1 MWLRDLGALVLAL
14 AQEAEEGAH
23 RVAEGA
29 SKLAEEAGHN
39 PLADPI
45 GHVHHRIDLVPL
57 PKVGMFDFTITNTVA
72 TMWVAAG
79 LTMLFLLVACRGTS
93 IVPRGFRNAIE
104 AVVVFLRED
113 VIDQYLHGDDAR
125 RMTPFFLSVFFFVLG
140 CNLVGLFPV
149 PGSATPTANVNVT
162 GAMAS
167 VTLIAIFV
175 GGMAKQGP
183 IAFWKNLVPHGLPFW
198 LWPLM
203 FVIEVV
209 GIFAKAFALMI
220 RLFANMTAGHLVI
233 FVLVSLIVVFKS
245 YLVAFASVPGA
256 AAIYLLEIFV
266 AFLQAYIF
274 TFLSAVFVGAALHP
288 EH

>member
-1 MWLRDLGALVLAL
+1 VWLASIGSALVAI
-14 AQEAEEGAH
+14 AQEAEEGLGHA
-23 RVAEGA
+23 
-29 SKLAEEAGHN
+29 AEEAGHHGN

-57 PKVGMFDFTITNTVA
+57 HLGSLDLTITNTVV
-72 TMWVAAG
+72 TMWAAAA
-79 LTMLFLLVACRGTS
+79 LVTLVLLVACRGTA
-93 IVPRGFRNAIE
+93 IVPRGLRNAIE

-113 VIDQYLHGDDAR
+113 VINQYLHGEDAR
-125 RMTPFFLSVFFFVLG
+125 RFSPFFLSIFFFILS
-140 CNLVGLFPV
+140 CNLIGLFPV
-149 PGSATPTANVNVT
+149 PGSATPTGNVNMT
-162 GAMAS
+162 AAMAC
-167 VTLIAIFV
+167 VTLATIFV
-175 GGMAKQGP
+175 GGMVKQGP

-245 YLVAFASVPGA
+245 YLVAVASVPGA